1 MNGNVNPY
9 IFPVSRIG
17 NAKNPKIVI
26 LMNNPGRS
34 PENINEMAE
43 SRMNFKNPDDSIDK
57 IIFSEYR
64 KECDWWDKLLE
75 HFDPY
80 FDDKDIL
87 SMEYYMYHTKDSKG
101 VPKKKDWKKEAIEQ
115 LEINKSLLY
124 DAMNRKIPI
133 FAYYYGVWIDECKE
147 LLEYPY
153 YSPCINHYNPA
164 IKRKYLKNV
173 IIPDWEKRKVIQ
185 KIKS

>member
-1 MNGNVNPY
+1 M
-9 IFPVSRIG
+9 
-17 NAKNPKIVI
+17 KKIHY
-26 LMNNPGRS
+26 L
-34 PENINEMAE
+34 
-43 SRMNFKNPDDSIDK
+43 
-57 IIFSEYR
+57 
-64 KECDWWDKLLE
+64 
-75 HFDPY
+75 H
-80 FDDKDIL
+80 L
-87 SMEYYMYHTKDSKG
+87 SQG

-164 IKRKYLKNV
+164 IKRNYLKNV

-185 KIKS
+185 KNQILKFYQVSVFFID